1 MEFSDVLASAIH
13 DIKNSLG
20 MVINTVEELTAD
32 PLSELAGNP
41 KALTLQLEAQRA
53 NNDLIQL
60 LTLYKFQSDRLSA
73 NIVEH
78 NLEDFLDD
86 VLSEHRRLAEAQGL
100 RIECRCDALLS
111 GFFDEDLVRG
121 VLNNAIGNAARY
133 SRDRLLISA
142 ESIEN
147 YTVIR
152 VQDNGE
158 GFPQRM
164 LDLHNESLPS
174 ADFGQG
180 RTRLG
185 LHFADKVAKLH
196 RDKDRRGF
204 IRLENGGPLQGG
216 CFSIWLP

>member
-20 MVINTVEELTAD
+20 MVINTVEELTSD
-32 PLSELAGNP
+32 PMSELAGSP

-60 LTLYKFQSDRLSA
+60 LTLYKLQSDRVSA
-73 NIVEH
+73 NVVEH

-86 VLSEHRRLAEAQGL
+86 VLNEHRRLAEAQGIH
-100 RIECRCDALLS
+100 IEYQCDPVLS

-133 SRDRLLISA
+133 SRNRLLIGA
-142 ESIEN
+142 EREDD

-158 GFPQRM
+158 GFPQSM
-164 LDLHNESLPS
+164 LDLQTESPPS
-174 ADFGQG
+174 AGFGQG

-185 LHFADKVAKLH
+185 LHFADKVARLH
-196 RDKDRRGF
+196 KDKDRQGF
-204 IRLENGGPLQGG
+204 IRLENGGQLQGG